1 MDGTLH
7 GTIHSPTQEAGTPE
21 AGTHEAGLPAGSA
34 AAFYATPRGTT
45 AAAVLRDRMAAFWP
59 DLTGMAVLGLGYA
72 EPYLTLWRETA
83 YRCVS
88 ASPASRAPVPGGHAC
103 LVQEDRLPFP
113 DLSFDRI
120 LLIHGVDEAG
130 DASRLLREV
139 WRVLKDDGRILVVA
153 PNRLGIWAHVETT
166 PFGQGHPYSHQQ
178 IAALL
183 AAGMFRAERRDA
195 ALFVPPVN
203 MNFLLRGWPIW
214 EQAGH
219 ALARDLAGVI
229 LMEAVK
235 DAYAALPT
243 ASVVRRHVIMPDT
256 VPADLAAAA
265 GRAHPTR
272 QRPER

>member
-1 MDGTLH
+1 MHGTLDH
-7 GTIHSPTQEAGTPE
+7 ATDTLSDTP
-21 AGTHEAGLPAGSA
+21 PPGSA
-34 AAFYATPRGTT
+34 AAFYVSPRGLT

-59 DLTGMAVLGLGYA
+59 DLGGMAVLGLGYA
-72 EPYLTLWRETA
+72 EPYLTLWRDTA

-103 LVQEDRLPFP
+103 LVLEDRLPFP

-130 DASRLLREV
+130 DAKRLLREV
-139 WRVLKDDGRILVVA
+139 WRVLKDDGRILVAA
-153 PNRLGIWAHVETT
+153 PNRLGLWAHVETT
-166 PFGQGHPYSHQQ
+166 PFGQGRPYSYAQ
-178 IAALL
+178 IAGLL

-195 ALFVPPVN
+195 ALFVPPVTAK
-203 MNFLLRGWPIW
+203 FLLRGWEIW

-229 LMEAVK
+229 LVEAVK

-243 ASVVRRHVIMPDT
+243 AAVARRHVLMPES
-256 VPADLAAAA
+256 VPADLAAARGQVKA
-265 GRAHPTR
+265 RGSAPWTPLRPRALEPLI
-272 QRPER
+272 

>member
-1 MDGTLH
+1 MHGTLQH
-7 GTIHSPTQEAGTPE
+7 AHTQDPE
-21 AGTHEAGLPAGSA
+21 HPAGSP
-34 AAFYATPRGTT
+34 AAFYASPRGQT
-45 AAAVLRDRMAAFWP
+45 AATVLRDRMAAFWP

-72 EPYLTLWRETA
+72 EPYLTLWRDTA

-88 ASPASRAPVPGGHAC
+88 ASPSAHAPVPGNHAC

-130 DASRLLREV
+130 DARRLLREV
-139 WRVLKDDGRILVVA
+139 WRVLKDDGRILVAA
-153 PNRLGIWAHVETT
+153 PNRLGIWAHVEAT
-166 PFGQGHPYSHQQ
+166 PFGQGHPYSQQQ

-203 MNFLLRGWPIW
+203 MRVVLRGWPIW

-243 ASVVRRHVIMPDT
+243 GAVARRMVIMPEG
-256 VPADLAAAA
+256 VPAELAPAAGRAAA
-265 GRAHPTR
+265 GRAGSAARTQGQPHKAI
-272 QRPER
+272 

>member
-1 MDGTLH
+1 MHGTLH
-7 GTIHSPTQEAGTPE
+7 GTTNTLALPT
-21 AGTHEAGLPAGSA
+21 GSA

-45 AAAVLRDRMAAFWP
+45 AAAVLRERMAAFWP
-59 DLTGMAVLGLGYA
+59 DITGMAVLGLGYA
-72 EPYLTLWRETA
+72 EPYLTLWRDTA

-88 ASPASRAPVPGGHAC
+88 ASPAARAPVSGGHAC
-103 LVQEDRLPFP
+103 LVMEDRLPFP

-130 DASRLLREV
+130 DAKRLLREV
-139 WRVLKDDGRILVVA
+139 WRVLKDDGRILVAA
-153 PNRLGIWAHVETT
+153 PNRLGIWAHVEAT
-166 PFGQGHPYSHQQ
+166 PFGQGHPYSHGQ
-178 IAALL
+178 IAKLL

-203 MNFLLRGWPIW
+203 ARFILRGWPIW

-235 DAYAALPT
+235 DAYAAIPT
-243 ASVVRRHVIMPDT
+243 AAVVRRHVIMPDS
-256 VPADLAAAA
+256 VPADLAGAT
-265 GRAHPTR
+265 GRTHR
-272 QRPER
+272 EQR

>member
-7 GTIHSPTQEAGTPE
+7 GTIQTHTAPPTAP
-21 AGTHEAGLPAGSA
+21 PPGSA

-45 AAAVLRDRMAAFWP
+45 AATILRERMAAFWP

-72 EPYLTLWRETA
+72 EPYLPLWRDTA
-83 YRCVS
+83 YRCIS
-88 ASPASRAPVPGGHAC
+88 ASPAARAPVTGTSTC
-103 LVQEDRLPFP
+103 LVMENKLPFP

-130 DASRLLREV
+130 DARKLLREV
-139 WRVLKDDGRILVVA
+139 WRVLKDDGRILVAA
-153 PNRLGIWAHVETT
+153 PNRLGLWAHVETT

-178 IAALL
+178 IAKLL

-195 ALFVPPVN
+195 ALFVPPTNLKFV
-203 MNFLLRGWPIW
+203 LRGWPIW

-219 ALARDLAGVI
+219 ALARDLAGII

-235 DAYAALPT
+235 DAYAAIPT
-243 ASVVRRHVIMPDT
+243 AAVARRHVILPENAT
-256 VPADLAAAA
+256 ADLAPAASRNRAAA
-265 GRAHPTR
+265 RDQPSKSI
-272 QRPER
+272 

>member
-7 GTIHSPTQEAGTPE
+7 GTIQTHTEAAP
-21 AGTHEAGLPAGSA
+21 ALPHGSA

-45 AAAVLRDRMAAFWP
+45 AATVLRERMAAFWP

-72 EPYLTLWRETA
+72 EPYLPLWRDTA
-83 YRCVS
+83 YRCIS
-88 ASPASRAPVPGGHAC
+88 ASPASRAPVTGTSTC
-103 LVQEDRLPFP
+103 LVMENKLPFP

-130 DASRLLREV
+130 DARRLLREV
-139 WRVLKDDGRILVVA
+139 WRVLKDDGRILVAA
-153 PNRLGIWAHVETT
+153 PNRLGLWAHVETT

-178 IAALL
+178 IAKLL

-195 ALFVPPVN
+195 ALFVPPTNLKFV
-203 MNFLLRGWPIW
+203 LRGWPIW

-219 ALARDLAGVI
+219 ALARDLAGII

-235 DAYAALPT
+235 DAYAAIPT
-243 ASVVRRHVIMPDT
+243 ASPWHAGTSSCPKMP
-256 VPADLAAAA
+256 P
-265 GRAHPTR
+265 PTWRR
-272 QRPER
+272 QRAATGPRSGDQPSKSI